1 VNHHTN
7 ITLGERLRWLFIVRL
22 NITRHHLI
30 QAGILILSAAAIY
43 LVALP
48 DGDPQRRWGYAIGL
62 AAQPLWIWTT
72 WHARQWGML
81 LLTFF
86 YVAVWL
92 SGVMRHFA

>member
-1 VNHHTN
+1 M
-7 ITLGERLRWLFIVRL
+7 
-22 NITRHHLI
+22 TRNNLI
-30 QAGILILSAAAIY
+30 QAAILILSAAAIY

-81 LLTFF
+81 LLTLF